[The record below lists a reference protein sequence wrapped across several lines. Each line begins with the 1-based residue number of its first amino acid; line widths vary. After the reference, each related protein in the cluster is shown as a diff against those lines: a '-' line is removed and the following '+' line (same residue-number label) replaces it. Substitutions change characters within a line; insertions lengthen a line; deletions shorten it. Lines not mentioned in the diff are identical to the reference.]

1 MQRKTTRTTGMV
13 PVAKAKAAPK
23 PLGAAAI
30 KKMEAA
36 GQKVWRLR
44 DGTAYASRMER
55 RAARAARKAG
65 A

>member
-1 MQRKTTRTTGMV
+1 MQSKRNRATV
-13 PVAKAKAAPK
+13 QAKAAAVPK
-23 PLGAAAI
+23 PLSATAV

-36 GQKVWRLR
+36 GEKVWRLR
-44 DGTAYASRMER
+44 DGTAYASRVER

>member
-1 MQRKTTRTTGMV
+1 MQSERNRPSG
-13 PVAKAKAAPK
+13 KAAAPK
-23 PLGAAAI
+23 PLGAAAV

-36 GQKVWRLR
+36 GQRVWRLR
-44 DGTAYASRMER
+44 DGTAYASRMDR